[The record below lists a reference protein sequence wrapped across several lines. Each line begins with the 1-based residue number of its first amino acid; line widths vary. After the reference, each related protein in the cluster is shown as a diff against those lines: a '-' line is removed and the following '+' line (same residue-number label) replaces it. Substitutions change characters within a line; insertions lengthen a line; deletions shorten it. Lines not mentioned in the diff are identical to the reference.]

1 MKKSMF
7 VYYTYTD
14 DGSLV
19 MINTYKG
26 TDSIFKVSDN
36 KKEKVLNWLNG
47 QLSGLDE
54 DFYKLKEYGYF
65 IDDDVDEKLL
75 RELSYNESR
84 MD

>member
-1 MKKSMF
+1 MF

-54 DFYKLKEYGYF
+54 DFYKMKEYGYL
-65 IDDDVDEKLL
+65 DVHIVDWILKMVRTYQMICKMLL
-75 RELSYNESR
+75 
-84 MD
+84 